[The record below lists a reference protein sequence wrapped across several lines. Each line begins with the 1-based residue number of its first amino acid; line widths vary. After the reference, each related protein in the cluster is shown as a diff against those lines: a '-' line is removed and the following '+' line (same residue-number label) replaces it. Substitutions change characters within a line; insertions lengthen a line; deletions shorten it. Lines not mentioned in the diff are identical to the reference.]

1 MLKNM
6 DKLNKKANFKKLEKL
21 EEEIKEKYGLY
32 SVIVVDKQ
40 LQRHS
45 GQGNPPMKLFKIVK
59 AVFNYHI
66 LDHMTHTKENGFHV
80 FYCEPY
86 HYIPIQELDKEV
98 AKKYDVDVIPLKRS
112 LHDFGSYPYKI
123 IIRNPGN
130 MKKADPSIGFN
141 PRY

>member
-1 MLKNM
+1 MLKDM

-45 GQGNPPMKLFKIVK
+45 GQGNPPMKLFSIVK
-59 AVFNYHI
+59 AVFNDHI
-66 LDHMTHTKENGFHV
+66 LDHMTHVKEKGYHV

-86 HYIPIQELDKEV
+86 HHIDIKKINVEI

-130 MKKADPSIGFN
+130 MWKRDPSIGFSLQ
-141 PRY
+141 